1 MPCGRPLVIGIGTE
15 HRGDDAAG
23 LLASRALRALIGE
36 GGAAEIAEHSGD
48 GAALIELW
56 TGRDWVI
63 LVDALHSTGMP
74 GRVLHFDASGR
85 ALPAMP
91 EHGSTHAFGVSGA
104 IELARSLDRLPAR
117 VELYGIT
124 GSVFSMGAA
133 ASPAVRQAAGAVAGT
148 IARQLASAPGAA
160 PRGAPQVA

>member
-1 MPCGRPLVIGIGTE
+1 MPRGRPLVIGIGTE
-15 HRGDDAAG
+15 YRGDDAAG
-23 LLASRALRALIGE
+23 LHAARALLALLGE
-36 GGAAEIAEHSGD
+36 GGTAEVVEHRGD

-63 LVDALHSTGMP
+63 LVDALHSTGAP

-104 IELARSLDRLPAR
+104 IELARGLDRLPAR
-117 VELYGIT
+117 IELYGIT
-124 GSVFSMGAA
+124 GTLFSMGAT
-133 ASPAVRQAAGAVAGT
+133 ASPVVRQAAGAVA
-148 IARQLASAPGAA
+148 IAIAGRLAGAATSPSAPDA
-160 PRGAPQVA
+160 

>member
-1 MPCGRPLVIGIGTE
+1 MPCGRPLVIGIGTG

-23 LLASRALRALIGE
+23 LLAARALRALIGE
-36 GGAAEIAEHSGD
+36 GDAAEIAEHSGD

-63 LVDALHSTGMP
+63 LVDALHSAGMP
-74 GRVLHFDASGR
+74 GRVLHFDASKQ

-117 VELYGIT
+117 TEFYGIT
-124 GSVFSMGAA
+124 GNVFSMGATV
-133 ASPAVRQAAGAVAGT
+133 SPRVRQAVGEVASAIAGRLAGATTPVP
-148 IARQLASAPGAA
+148 APDA
-160 PRGAPQVA
+160 